1 MVLAVFPLPFISSA
15 IVMLAESASGLKP
28 TLFSQPL
35 PGNSGGSALLLT
47 LTTLTQLAP
56 ALLVWHLL
64 GRGGESLRD
73 IGLDRRQPGRDAL
86 LGVLLTVAAFIV
98 IWITSAM
105 IVGVPG
111 SYGAVLGH
119 RLSPIYLLPGLTRA
133 VWAAVVEETVV
144 AGYLLH
150 RLGQLGLSPGR
161 ALAISTV
168 VRASYHLYY
177 GVGVLTMIPFG
188 LLLGWVWQRYRR
200 LAPLIAAHAIYDGL
214 TIGLGMVFS
223 G

>member
-64 GRGGESLRD
+64 G
-73 IGLDRRQPGRDAL
+73 
-86 LGVLLTVAAFIV
+86 VLLTVAAFIV
-98 IWITSAM
+98 VWTTSAM
-105 IVGVPG
+105 IVRVPG

-119 RLSPIYLLPGLTRA
+119 RLSPIYLLPGLIRA
-133 VWAAVVEETVV
+133 VRAAVVEETVV

-177 GVGVLTMIPFG
+177 GVGVLTVIPFG
-188 LLLGWVWQRYRR
+188 VLLGRVWQRYRR
-200 LAPLIAAHAIYDGL
+200 LVPLIAAHAVYDGL
-214 TIGLGMVFS
+214 TIGLGIVFS